1 MDSRQMGRG
10 RNVHMS
16 QRLVARHHSPESYQ
30 ALVDF
35 SSTVTNGGLEHSLV
49 ELVKIRASQINGCAF
64 CLAMHTADA
73 RKLGETDE
81 RMLMLNAWRETP
93 IYGARERAALAMTE
107 ALTLIA
113 ATQNISDEL
122 YAEAAQHFNEK
133 ELVDLV
139 LAIAAINSFNRLQ
152 ITFRVPPVTEAA
164 KVTT

>member
-1 MDSRQMGRG
+1 
-10 RNVHMS
+10 
-16 QRLVARHHSPESYQ
+16 
-30 ALVDF
+30 
-35 SSTVTNGGLEHSLV
+35 
-49 ELVKIRASQINGCAF
+49 
-64 CLAMHTADA
+64 MHTADA

-93 IYGARERAALAMTE
+93 IYSARERAALAMTE

-152 ITFRVPPVTEAA
+152 ITFRVPPVTEAE

>member
-1 MDSRQMGRG
+1 MT
-10 RNVHMS
+10 
-16 QRLVARHHSPESYQ
+16 QRLVARHESPETFQ
-30 ALVDF
+30 ALADF
-35 SSTVTNGGLEHSLV
+35 SAAVSKGGLEKSLL

-93 IYGARERAALAMTE
+93 IYSARERAALAMTE
-107 ALTLIA
+107 TVTLIA
-113 ATQNISDEL
+113 TTQNISDEL

-139 LAIAAINSFNRLQ
+139 LAIAAINSFNRL
-152 ITFRVPPVTEAA
+152 
-164 KVTT
+164 

>member
-1 MDSRQMGRG
+1 
-10 RNVHMS
+10 MS

-81 RMLMLNAWRETP
+81 RMLLLSVWRETP
-93 IYGARERAALAMTE
+93 IYSARERAALAMTE

-113 ATQNISDEL
+113 AMQNISDEL

-152 ITFRVPPVTEAA
+152 ITFRVPPVTEAE

>member
-1 MDSRQMGRG
+1 
-10 RNVHMS
+10 MS
-16 QRLVARHHSPESYQ
+16 QRLAARHESPDAFQ
-30 ALVDF
+30 ALSDF
-35 SSTVTNGGLEHSLV
+35 SATVSKGGLEKSLL

-64 CLAMHTADA
+64 CLAMHTTDA

-81 RMLMLNAWRETP
+81 RMLMLSAWRETP
-93 IYGARERAALAMTE
+93 IYTKREQAALALTE

-113 ATQNISDEL
+113 ATQDISDEI
-122 YAEAAQHFNEK
+122 YAEAAKHFSEK

-139 LAIAAINSFNRLQ
+139 LAIAAINSWNRVQ

>member
-1 MDSRQMGRG
+1 
-10 RNVHMS
+10 MS

-35 SSTVTNGGLEHSLV
+35 SATVTNGGLEHSLL

-73 RKLGETDE
+73 RKLGETNE
-81 RMLMLNAWRETP
+81 RMLMLSPWRETP
-93 IYGARERAALAMTE
+93 IYTARERAALAMTE

-113 ATQNISDEL
+113 ATQDVSDEL
-122 YAEAAQHFNEK
+122 YAEAAKHFSEK

-152 ITFRVPPVTEAA
+152 IAFRVPPVTDAA
-164 KVTT
+164 KITV